1 MFEPLQ
7 KKKEK
12 VASEAD
18 VYHLLIILVVS
29 LQIERDTFGKLQ
41 CHPYPHE
48 YVDPSKQCAHRAFFM
63 GLQRRPGELVQEC
76 QQFDIRGTVDE
87 FRHQV
92 NMYMYWKPGM
102 EMFVS
107 HVRRKQIPLCILS
120 DGYKRNQTPRLMS
133 GQLGEKP
140 VTSIFRSRSRERGG
154 LERKREL
161 ECVEESHQSL
171 DKRPSISPPRR
182 ESPSPELIVG
192 EKSGMLL
199 QQCFSTVTGG
209 KRKSEEISN
218 NVTNDK
224 MQFAVPD
231 EDVYI
236 EQRKSQRA
244 QCVES
249 ADGCVYQS
257 GGVTNLVEAGTSG
270 APAHE
275 LLRLGHD
282 GYAAGSTGGNS
293 LRSSQGDLYRAES
306 KSLLNNVCE
315 NGSRFLEDALREL
328 EVLNQLILP
337 LLSF

>member
-1 MFEPLQ
+1 
-7 KKKEK
+7 
-12 VASEAD
+12 
-18 VYHLLIILVVS
+18 
-29 LQIERDTFGKLQ
+29 
-41 CHPYPHE
+41 
-48 YVDPSKQCAHRAFFM
+48 
-63 GLQRRPGELVQEC
+63 
-76 QQFDIRGTVDE
+76 
-87 FRHQV
+87 
-92 NMYMYWKPGM
+92 
-102 EMFVS
+102 
-107 HVRRKQIPLCILS
+107 
-120 DGYKRNQTPRLMS
+120 
-133 GQLGEKP
+133 
-140 VTSIFRSRSRERGG
+140 
-154 LERKREL
+154 
-161 ECVEESHQSL
+161 
-171 DKRPSISPPRR
+171 
-182 ESPSPELIVG
+182 
-192 EKSGMLL
+192 MLL

-328 EVLNQLILP
+328 EVLNQSILP